1 MKILISILLL
11 FTGISAAS
19 QEMVEDASVRQ
30 TIEAFFSAFHQ
41 QDSIVLRDLAD
52 SNVILQSISTNTDG
66 ETKMATESFDNF
78 LKSIISIPETTK
90 FEEKLHSFDI
100 RINGALANVIT
111 PYSFYVNGNLS
122 HCGVN
127 SFQLFKDSGKW
138 KIIYIVDTR
147 IKEGCND

>member
-1 MKILISILLL
+1 
-11 FTGISAAS
+11 
-19 QEMVEDASVRQ
+19 
-30 TIEAFFSAFHQ
+30 
-41 QDSIVLRDLAD
+41 
-52 SNVILQSISTNTDG
+52 
-66 ETKMATESFDNF
+66 
-78 LKSIISIPETTK
+78 
-90 FEEKLHSFDI
+90 LHSFDI

-127 SFQLFKDSGKW
+127 SFQLFKESGNW

>member
-11 FTGISAAS
+11 FTGISATS
-19 QEMVEDASVRQ
+19 QEMAGDASVRQ

-41 QDSIVLRDLAD
+41 QDSTVLRDLVH
-52 SNVILQSISTNTDG
+52 SSVVVQSISTNTEG
-66 ETKMATESFDNF
+66 EIKIATESFDNF

-100 RINGALANVIT
+100 RINGALANVIK

-127 SFQLFKDSGKW
+127 SFQLFKDSWEW
-138 KIIYIVDTR
+138 KIIYIADTR
-147 IKEGCND
+147 IKEGYND